1 MINSRQVLHFQTQHR
16 KKKLFARRTTILK
29 HNKKIKSNF
38 LKKYSKKYT
47 KEITASSK
55 IIRQFGFNCKQT
67 TAMIEIQMRA
77 HERERE
83 KISSAL
89 HFDPLFSSGSADILF
104 ALQKEKLAKQL
115 ITNTSTN

>member
-1 MINSRQVLHFQTQHR
+1 MINSRQVLHFQSQHR
-16 KKKLFARRTTILK
+16 KKKPSRDAQQTQQK
-29 HNKKIKSNF
+29 NKSNF

-67 TAMIEIQMRA
+67 IAMIQMHA

-83 KISSAL
+83 RERERRLRAHCTLILSSTA
-89 HFDPLFSSGSADILF
+89 
-104 ALQKEKLAKQL
+104 EVL
-115 ITNTSTN
+115 IYYSRCKNKN